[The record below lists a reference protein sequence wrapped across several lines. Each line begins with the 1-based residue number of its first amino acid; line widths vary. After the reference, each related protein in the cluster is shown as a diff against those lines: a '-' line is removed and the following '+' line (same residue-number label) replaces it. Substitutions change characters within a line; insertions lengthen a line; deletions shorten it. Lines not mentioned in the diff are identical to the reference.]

1 MLDSLPAGEARLQ
14 RPVSLVRYTYEDFEA
29 ASHGRRNHSWRAS
42 SIPIV
47 PVEAVSMGDVQVIA
61 AHEPRKPAE
70 PIIDLGVLKDIPSV
84 KSVVVS
90 TRVVATLPLPNI
102 CELLFT
108 FGTPAPDSA
117 TLRQL
122 TGLSALHAGF
132 AAGGHHLD
140 LESLPAEQMRKLAVN
155 HWSVKSLI
163 PLERMKG
170 LRRLSAELFRDPL
183 DAIGQMHELEYLRV
197 RGPANGWAK
206 LRDCTRLEEA
216 HFIEVQIANLRR
228 WNTWSQLRTL
238 TLSGRG
244 VKSLV
249 GLETCQN
256 LEELVLLNLKMNHLA
271 CLGELPRLKAL
282 TLRMA
287 DAVDLESIA
296 SLGKLRTFIIDS
308 SLRDEPVRLQS
319 LKPLA
324 RAAALEEIVLLETLV
339 EDGDLLPLANLKRL
353 KTVRLASR
361 IGADVERLR
370 AARPDIQIDY
380 TPPDTR
386 FDALRE
392 QVGFVTIQRP
402 GAGLV
407 KWSIFQD
414 LASHLRV
421 STNYAAESRVKHEV
435 RKRNS
440 ELARRLDWDT
450 EAGAVGCYAKDEA
463 DIRAVAHI
471 LNEISVD

>member
-1 MLDSLPAGEARLQ
+1 
-14 RPVSLVRYTYEDFEA
+14 
-29 ASHGRRNHSWRAS
+29 
-42 SIPIV
+42 
-47 PVEAVSMGDVQVIA
+47 
-61 AHEPRKPAE
+61 
-70 PIIDLGVLKDIPSV
+70 
-84 KSVVVS
+84 
-90 TRVVATLPLPNI
+90 
-102 CELLFT
+102 
-108 FGTPAPDSA
+108 
-117 TLRQL
+117 
-122 TGLSALHAGF
+122 
-132 AAGGHHLD
+132 
-140 LESLPAEQMRKLAVN
+140 
-155 HWSVKSLI
+155 
-163 PLERMKG
+163 
-170 LRRLSAELFRDPL
+170 
-183 DAIGQMHELEYLRV
+183 
-197 RGPANGWAK
+197 
-206 LRDCTRLEEA
+206 
-216 HFIEVQIANLRR
+216 
-228 WNTWSQLRTL
+228 
-238 TLSGRG
+238 
-244 VKSLV
+244 
-249 GLETCQN
+249 
-256 LEELVLLNLKMNHLA
+256 
-271 CLGELPRLKAL
+271 
-282 TLRMA
+282 MA

-421 STNYAAESRVKHEV
+421 STNYAAESRVKHQV